1 MSDGGNVGHEGK
13 QSHIYKDLCHV
24 WKPICVVSNLFVG
37 GRGGDDSLIVE
48 ARMLP
53 MLEVVIVVGSAG

>member
-1 MSDGGNVGHEGK
+1 M
-13 QSHIYKDLCHV
+13 
-24 WKPICVVSNLFVG
+24 G